1 MRHVFVGFLLVA
13 ACGSDGTGQPP
24 LTDATW
30 LSCPDPGG
38 LPFALDSW
46 GWQKSQNSMLATND
60 PRNKDQSA
68 DVLGNPGGK
77 VDSVFM
83 ADTDTTGSGP
93 VAYQGI
99 KARTTVTGGLFATPL
114 PGENVSL
121 WSYDGSA
128 WANHGRTTTD
138 AMGAYDLDATG
149 FTVPNKQALFSILEA
164 DGSCAEH
171 YSLMLPPGS
180 KVVVTDI
187 DATLTSDDNQNLM
200 QIPDA
205 TYVPMMMGHAN
216 AMLQAWD
223 AKGYPVIYLTARPH
237 VERVESRVWLRD
249 EMFPTGPLVTAT
261 DVEEPAAYKTL
272 WLKRMVNDLGWTVVA
287 AYGNAQTDVDAYN
300 NAGIPKADTFIVGPL
315 AGVNGTQPIDGM
327 DFAAHTASFV
337 AAQPDNH

>member
-1 MRHVFVGFLLVA
+1 VGILLVA
-13 ACGSDGTGQPP
+13 ACGSNGTGQPP
-24 LTDATW
+24 LSDATW
-30 LSCPDPGG
+30 LSCPAPGN
-38 LPFALDSW
+38 LPFELGSW
-46 GWQKSQNSMLATND
+46 GWQKSQNAMLATND

-77 VDSVFM
+77 VATVFI
-83 ADTDTTGSGP
+83 ADTDVAAVGP

-114 PGENVSL
+114 PSENVSL
-121 WSYDGSA
+121 WSYDGTA
-128 WANHGRTTTD
+128 WQTHGRTTTD
-138 AMGAYDLDATG
+138 AMGAYDLDSSG
-149 FTVPNKQALFSILEA
+149 FTIPAKQALFSILEA

-171 YSLMLPPGS
+171 FSLILPPGS

-187 DATLTSDDNQNLM
+187 DATLTTDDNQNLM

-216 AMLQAWD
+216 TMLQAWD

-249 EMFPTGPLVTAT
+249 EMFPNGPLITAT

-272 WLKRMVNDLGWTVVA
+272 WLKRMVNDFGWTVVA
-287 AYGNAQTDVDAYN
+287 AYGNAQTDIDAYN
-300 NAGIPKADTFIVGPL
+300 NVGIPKADTFIVGPL
-315 AGVNGTQPIDGM
+315 AGMGGTQPIDGM

-337 AAQPDNH
+337 AMQPDNH

>member
-1 MRHVFVGFLLVA
+1 MRKVFVELLLVA
-13 ACGSDGTGQPP
+13 ACGSNGTGQPP

-38 LPFALDSW
+38 LPFELDSW
-46 GWQKSQNSMLATND
+46 GWQKSQNEMLATND

-83 ADTDTTGSGP
+83 LDTDTTGSGP
-93 VAYQGI
+93 VVYQGI
-99 KARTTVTGGLFATPL
+99 KARTTVSGGLFATPL
-114 PGENVSL
+114 PSENVSL
-121 WSYDGSA
+121 WSYDGNA
-128 WANHGRTTTD
+128 WQTHGRATTD
-138 AMGAYDLDATG
+138 ATGAYNLDSMG
-149 FTVPNKQALFSILEA
+149 FTIPAKQALFSILEA

-187 DATLTSDDNQNLM
+187 DATLTTDDNQNLM

-237 VERVESRVWLRD
+237 VERIESRVWLRD
-249 EMFPTGPLVTAT
+249 EMFPTGPLITAT

-287 AYGNAQTDVDAYN
+287 AYGNAQTDIDAYN

-315 AGVNGTQPIDGM
+315 AGMGGTQPIDGM

-337 AAQPDNH
+337 AMQPDNH

>member
-1 MRHVFVGFLLVA
+1 MRYASLILILA

-46 GWQKSQNSMLATND
+46 GWQKSQNAMLATND

-77 VDSVFM
+77 FDSIFM
-83 ADTDTTGSGP
+83 LDTDTTGSGP

-114 PGENVSL
+114 PSENVSL
-121 WSYDGSA
+121 WSYDGTA
-128 WANHGRTTTD
+128 WQTHGRTTTD
-138 AMGAYDLDATG
+138 AMGAYDLDSTG
-149 FTVPNKQALFSILEA
+149 FVVPNKQALFSILEA

-187 DATLTSDDNQNLM
+187 DGTLTTDDQQNLM

-205 TYVPMMMGHAN
+205 TYVPLMMGHAN

-249 EMFPTGPLVTAT
+249 EMFPTGPLITAT

-272 WLKRMVNDLGWTVVA
+272 WLNRMITDLGWTVVA

-300 NAGIPKADTFIVGPL
+300 NVGIPKADTFIVGPL
-315 AGVNGTQPIDGM
+315 AGTGGTQPIDGM

-337 AAQPDNH
+337 AAQPNNN